1 MPRLQLR
8 SNSRR
13 GSPHERCRVSTR
25 AVSVEPRIGL
35 AGHCLQVQ
43 TDLQEADLDAFRT
56 DVFGVLHS
64 LVVGK
69 AQSLYVCLRVEPCID
84 VT

>member
-1 MPRLQLR
+1 
-8 SNSRR
+8 
-13 GSPHERCRVSTR
+13 
-25 AVSVEPRIGL
+25 
-35 AGHCLQVQ
+35 
-43 TDLQEADLDAFRT
+43 LDAFRT

-64 LVVGK
+64 LVVGN